1 MSTALFDEDREI
13 AEAVECLRATYSK
26 PDYEPESP
34 NDADELTDEA
44 FTAAADALIKPFAAA
59 FRKGFGNG

>member
-1 MSTALFDEDREI
+1 MPELFNEEREI
-13 AEAVECLRATYSK
+13 AEALECLRATYSK

-34 NDADELTDEA
+34 NDADELTDAA

-59 FRKGFGNG
+59 YRKGFAHG